1 MACTVRGTIPADEF
15 ALYEASSSLG
25 DIRYEV
31 EQVVASGDETV
42 MPLVW
47 IRGADDATIT
57 ETFAA
62 DPSVQDLSLLAEFDS
77 ERLYWME
84 WTQDVRVV
92 IQMLTNS
99 EATIMS
105 THGEDGQW
113 TFRVLYPTREAAAK
127 TQQFCEKEGLTFDIE
142 MIREVEGEP
151 GGQYGLTDSQFEAL
165 RAASEAGYYKVPR
178 EVTANE
184 LSEELGISHQAL
196 SERLRR
202 AHDTLV
208 TEMIL
213 VGSGED

>member
-1 MACTVRGTIPADEF
+1 
-15 ALYEASSSLG
+15 
-25 DIRYEV
+25 
-31 EQVVASGDETV
+31 

-57 ETFAA
+57 ETFAT
-62 DPSVQDLSLLAEFDS
+62 DPSVRDLSLLAEFDS
-77 ERLYWME
+77 ARLYWME

-105 THGEDGQW
+105 AHGEDGQW

-127 TQQFCEKEGLTFDIE
+127 TQQFCDEEGLTFDVE

-151 GGQYGLTDSQFEAL
+151 GRGGQYGLTDSQFEAL

-202 AHDTLV
+202 AQDALV

-213 VGSGED
+213 VGSGEDRDRER